1 MTAKKIRLDRGVGR
15 AYLKSMRRAAAA
27 NGEPKSIVLVG
38 IDGSRGSERA
48 FRVGLKI
55 AQKRSL
61 TLRLVGIFPRPV
73 MMDSSYVAL
82 MNQYLD
88 TAVNEILAM
97 LKGYGAQ
104 AEESGV
110 PVTTRAFVGEPRGAL
125 VEESKS
131 ARVAVVGKRG
141 RNRFAGRFLGS
152 VSAHLAAHSHCPTL
166 VVPEERGIDSST
178 EPRAPEQE
186 LAHGDDAADE
196 PLSLI
201 EESKP
206 RAHKGR
212 RFANVSD
219 PLNLD
224 SEVVVGLD
232 VGTEADEMLQVA
244 GQAAQ
249 LVDRPLAL
257 VSASPLN
264 AAGHWGPNPV
274 EHNIEIPNLRRP
286 YIEHLQ
292 GAADHLS
299 GQFPDLTVRWQ
310 FFDGTPAGVLSEASR
325 TAELIIVGTRG
336 HGGFPGLLLG
346 SVSQAVLNRAVC
358 PVLVVPTVKS

>member
-1 MTAKKIRLDRGVGR
+1 MNHTSAG
-15 AYLKSMRRAAAA
+15 SS
-27 NGEPKSIVLVG
+27 EPPSIVLVG
-38 IDGSRGSERA
+38 MDGSTGSERA

-55 AQKRSL
+55 AKRRGL
-61 TLRLVGIFPRPV
+61 ALRLVGTFLRPV
-73 MMDSSYVAL
+73 MTDSSYVPL

-88 TAVNEILAM
+88 TVVNEIQEM
-97 LKGYGAQ
+97 LRGYASH
-104 AEESGV
+104 AEEAGV
-110 PVTTRAFVGEPRGAL
+110 RTTTRALVGDPGGTL
-125 VEESKS
+125 VDESKS

-152 VSAHLAAHSHCPTL
+152 VSAHLAAHAHCPTL
-166 VVPEERGIDSST
+166 VVPEEWESDTST
-178 EPRAPEQE
+178 EPRAPAQQ

-206 RAHKGR
+206 RAHKR
-212 RFANVSD
+212 RVFANVSEQV
-219 PLNLD
+219 NFD
-224 SEVVVGLD
+224 SEVVVGVDL
-232 VGTEADEMLQVA
+232 GTKADEMLRVA
-244 GQAAQ
+244 GEAAH
-249 LVDRPLAL
+249 LVNRPLAL

-264 AAGHWGPNPV
+264 ADGHWGPNPV

-292 GAADHLS
+292 DSAHHMS
-299 GQFPDLTVRWQ
+299 EQFPELTVRWQ

-325 TAELIIVGTRG
+325 TAELIIIGTRG

-358 PVLVVPTVKS
+358 PVLVVPTAKN